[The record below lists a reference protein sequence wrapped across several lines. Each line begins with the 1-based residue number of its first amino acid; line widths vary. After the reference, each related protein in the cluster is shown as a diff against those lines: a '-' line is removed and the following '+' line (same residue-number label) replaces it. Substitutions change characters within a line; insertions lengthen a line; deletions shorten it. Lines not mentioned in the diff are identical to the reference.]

1 MTMTDEQRKAFAL
14 ASEPLMWWLSE
25 NCHSHTTVILDST
38 RAELV
43 EGVVAHVTDKF
54 IKD

>member
-25 NCHSHTTVILDST
+25 NCHPHTRHPRLYAG
-38 RAELV
+38 RACR
-43 EGVVAHVTDKF
+43 GRRRARY
-54 IKD
+54 